1 MRTDPTEIL
10 QPSIFIGNLE
20 IGEPVTMITDLMIAA
35 CAFYA
40 WWKLKARAH
49 EGKVFVFFR
58 WFFLLT
64 AIGTAMGGILGHGF
78 LYAINDNWKL
88 LGFYVGM
95 FAVVAIERSSI
106 IHALPLIN
114 PKLGKAFL
122 VINALE
128 LIIMMI
134 YTALTLH
141 FKFVEYHIA
150 YGFLGVV
157 FGFHLFVYLKTKDA
171 GSQIILWNT
180 LFLLIT
186 VFIFNYPIIIH
197 EWFNHRDFAHI
208 FMAITQLVLLR
219 AAFRLGYK
227 KEGTP
232 IPETGAMQRL

>member
-1 MRTDPTEIL
+1 
-10 QPSIFIGNLE
+10 
-20 IGEPVTMITDLMIAA
+20 
-35 CAFYA
+35 
-40 WWKLKARAH
+40 
-49 EGKVFVFFR
+49 
-58 WFFLLT
+58 
-64 AIGTAMGGILGHGF
+64 
-78 LYAINDNWKL
+78 
-88 LGFYVGM
+88 
-95 FAVVAIERSSI
+95 
-106 IHALPLIN
+106 
-114 PKLGKAFL
+114 
-122 VINALE
+122 
-128 LIIMMI
+128 
-134 YTALTLH
+134 
-141 FKFVEYHIA
+141 
-150 YGFLGVV
+150 VV